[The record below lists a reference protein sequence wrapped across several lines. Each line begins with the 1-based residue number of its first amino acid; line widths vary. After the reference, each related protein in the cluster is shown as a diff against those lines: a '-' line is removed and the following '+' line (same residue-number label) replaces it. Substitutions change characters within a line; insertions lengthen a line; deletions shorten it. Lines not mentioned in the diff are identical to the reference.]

1 MQTMAIRIALVQC
14 NAAVGDLHGNAAL
27 VRRYAA
33 QAQSENADV
42 VVFPEMCL
50 CGYPP
55 EDLLLRPRFLSD
67 TFQTLDQLACGWEGP
82 VLMVGFAER
91 RDSRVCNSMAV
102 IQNGKIAAIYRKGL
116 LPNYGVFDEKRY
128 FVPGNEPVIFD
139 CSGVRL
145 ALTICED
152 MWNLD
157 WLERFFNNR
166 QFDAIVNISAS
177 PFHAGKIAQRQD
189 IVGRCAA
196 RFQKPVF
203 YCNLVGGQDE
213 LIFDGRSL
221 IADEKGNIRTQAK
234 AFQEDVLYADLD
246 KVNQEVSLDTVSAAA
261 TDFDDP
267 VAEVY
272 HALVAGT
279 RDYVRKNGFCKTVI
293 GLSGGIDSALTAAIA
308 ADALGSENVI
318 GITMPSRFNL
328 AETRDDARR
337 LAENLGIEFHS
348 LPIESIL
355 REFST
360 ALSVVPG
367 WSEQGLAYE
376 NLQARIRGSMMMS
389 LSNQKGWLV
398 LTTGNKSETAVGYC
412 TLYGD
417 TAGGFAVIKDV
428 PKTLVYQLS
437 DYVNRVVG
445 CERIPRSI
453 IDRVP
458 TAELRANQKDSDSL
472 PEYDILDRILQG
484 YIEQE
489 KSPSELIAE
498 GFPAQTVQRIFR
510 LVDLAEYKRRQC
522 PPGIKITPRA
532 FGKDRRMPITN
543 KYIPDN
549 PNRDAG
555 S

>member
-1 MQTMAIRIALVQC
+1 MAIRIALVQC
-14 NAAVGDLHGNAAL
+14 NAAVGDLRGNAAL

-33 QAQSENADV
+33 QAQSKGADV

-67 TFQTLDQLACGWEGP
+67 TFQTLGQLACGWEGP
-82 VLMVGFAER
+82 AMMVGFAEWQG
-91 RDSRVCNSMAV
+91 DHVCNSMAV
-102 IQNGKIAAIYRKGL
+102 IQNGKIVAIYRKGL

-128 FVPGNEPVIFD
+128 FVPGSEPVVFEYN
-139 CSGVRL
+139 GFRL

-152 MWNLD
+152 MWDID
-157 WLERFFNNR
+157 WLERFLNGR

-177 PFHAGKIAQRQD
+177 PFHAGKIAQRQE
-189 IVGRCAA
+189 IVGRCAG

-213 LIFDGRSL
+213 LVFDGHSL
-221 IADEKGNIRTQAK
+221 IADETGVILAQAK
-234 AFQEDVLYADLD
+234 AFEDDILYVDLD
-246 KVNQEVSLDTVSAAA
+246 KANQKVSVKIVSAAA
-261 TDFDDP
+261 PGLNDP

-272 HALVAGT
+272 QALVTGT
-279 RDYVRKNGFCKTVI
+279 RDYVCKNGFRKAMI

-308 ADALGSENVI
+308 VDALGSENVV
-318 GITMPSRFNL
+318 GVTMPSRFNL

-337 LAENLGIEFHS
+337 LAETLGIEFYS

-355 REFST
+355 KEFST
-360 ALSVVPG
+360 TLSSVPD
-367 WSEQGLAYE
+367 WNEQGLAYE

-437 DYVNRVVG
+437 DYVNRTAG
-445 CERIPRSI
+445 CERIPQSI
-453 IDRVP
+453 IDRIP

-489 KSPSELIAE
+489 KSPSELIVE
-498 GFPAQTVQRIFR
+498 GFPEQTVQRIFR

-543 KYIPDN
+543 KYILECPHEQSN
-549 PNRDAG
+549 

>member
-1 MQTMAIRIALVQC
+1 MAIRIALVQY

-27 VRRYAA
+27 VRRYAV
-33 QAQSENADV
+33 QAQSEGADV

-55 EDLLLRPRFLSD
+55 EDLLLRPQFLSD
-67 TFQTLDQLACGWEGP
+67 TFQTLDRLACGWEGP
-82 VLMVGFAER
+82 VLMVGFAEQQG
-91 RDSRVCNSMAV
+91 DHVCNSMAV
-102 IQNGKIAAIYRKGL
+102 IHDGKIAAIYRKGI

-128 FVPGNEPVIFD
+128 FVPGCEPVVFEYK
-139 CSGVRL
+139 GFRL

-157 WLERFFNNR
+157 WLERFLNGR
-166 QFDAIVNISAS
+166 KFDAIINSSAS
-177 PFHAGKIAQRQD
+177 PFHAGKIALRQD
-189 IVGRCAA
+189 VVGQCAV

-213 LIFDGRSL
+213 LVFDGRSL
-221 IADEKGNIRTQAK
+221 VADEKGVIQTQAK
-234 AFQEDVLYADLD
+234 AFEDDILYADLD
-246 KVNQEVSLDTVSAAA
+246 KTNQKVCIRNVSATASVY
-261 TDFDDP
+261 DDP

-272 HALVAGT
+272 HALVTGT
-279 RDYVRKNGFCKTVI
+279 RDYVRKNGFRKTVL

-328 AETRDDARR
+328 DETRDDARR
-337 LAENLGIEFHS
+337 LAENLRMEFYS

-355 REFST
+355 KEFSST
-360 ALSVVPG
+360 LSSVPG

-417 TAGGFAVIKDV
+417 MAGGFAVIKDV

-437 DYVNRVVG
+437 DYVNRVAG
-445 CERIPRSI
+445 CDRIPQSI

-498 GFPAQTVQRIFR
+498 GFSAQTVQRVFR
-510 LVDLAEYKRRQC
+510 LVDLAEYKRRQS

-543 KYIPDN
+543 KYIPDCTHEQS
-549 PNRDAG
+549 G